1 VEDDENTR
9 TAERLKGLL
18 SWFTGTIM
26 QLREP
31 HSKMVV
37 VGTLKTTASDIYN
50 FVLGNPAWSAV
61 VKSAILH
68 PALEEID
75 YEPVC
80 GDDGRVVD
88 VALKT
93 TGVRVLWPQK
103 WPIEAL
109 LLEMLASIRSI
120 WVREKLND
128 LRALA
133 GKVFKREW
141 FRYCDEMP
149 LRFDQ
154 VVQAWDTAYE
164 EDQEADWSA
173 CVTLGLLEGRA
184 YVLDVFRARLE
195 FPELRRAMEEQ
206 YKRWQPR
213 AVLVEDRA
221 SGKSARQV
229 LTKETGLP
237 VVAVSPGGRDKQA
250 RARAVTPYY
259 ESGRVLHR
267 AGAPW
272 LDAFEDELTLFPG
285 GEHDDQLDALVYGL
299 LRLFLGQ
306 DEEKTHW
313 SPAQVARADMF

>member
-1 VEDDENTR
+1 
-9 TAERLKGLL
+9 
-18 SWFTGTIM
+18 
-26 QLREP
+26 
-31 HSKMVV
+31 V
-37 VGTLKTTASDIYN
+37 VGTLKTTAKDIYN
-50 FVLGNPAWSAV
+50 FVLDNPVWSAV

-88 VALKT
+88 VAVKT
-93 TGVRVLWPQK
+93 PGVKVLWPQK

-128 LRALA
+128 LRALS

-141 FRYCDEMP
+141 FRYFDEMP
-149 LRFDQ
+149 LRFEE
-154 VVQAWDTAYE
+154 VIQAWDTAYE
-164 EDQEADWSA
+164 EDQEADWSV
-173 CVTLGLLEGRA
+173 CVTLGLLEGRT
-184 YVLDVFRARLE
+184 YVLDVFRAKLE
-195 FPELRRAMEEQ
+195 FPELKKAMKEQ
-206 YKRWQPR
+206 YGRWKPG

-229 LTKETGLP
+229 LTRETGLP

-272 LDAFEDELTLFPG
+272 LDAFEDELTLFPEG
-285 GEHDDQLDALVYGL
+285 QHDDQLDALVYGL

-306 DEEKTHW
+306 GEEKTQW
-313 SPAQVARADMF
+313 SASTGVRIDNLFR